1 MKISHEAASSNFLCK
16 IHSIKENQKQIPY
29 SLFVFFYH
37 KSTSSDVDDN
47 CNDNILQR
55 ILNKVYIEKK
65 RIELLF
71 KTDTKISD
79 RNCTFM
85 PSNKVL
91 TIR

>member
-1 MKISHEAASSNFLCK
+1 MKLPLQTFSVRYIAQKKIKSRYHTVFL
-16 IHSIKENQKQIPY
+16 
-29 SLFVFFYH
+29 FFYH

-55 ILNKVYIEKK
+55 ILSKVYIEKK

>member
-29 SLFVFFYH
+29 SLFVFFITNPQAVMLMTIVMIIFFREYLIRFTL
-37 KSTSSDVDDN
+37 K
-47 CNDNILQR
+47 
-55 ILNKVYIEKK
+55 KK